1 MARWRIVLVRFAS
14 SFGVDKWYIL
24 IDNDRYMDTFLASV
38 VLAYFESGGAAVKWC
53 WKDDHF
59 CYQVGLI
66 LGPQNHENLVQKK
79 TQVRQVGESDCWA
92 REAWRWFCGNANC
105 FVLAFGILHFLWISI
120 DDDSW
125 GEQRLTKRLAK
136 CDLSQNTDQE
146 RGSGSSVWVSCVNV
160 ELRTPCKGFSKHS
173 RSWMRRRSK

>member
-14 SFGVDKWYIL
+14 SFGVDKWCIL
-24 IDNDRYMDTFLASV
+24 IDNDRYIDMFLASV
-38 VLAYFESGGAAVKWC
+38 VLVYFESGGAALNWC

-66 LGPQNHENLVQKK
+66 LGPKNHENLVQKK
-79 TQVRQVGESDCWA
+79 TQVRQVGEVTAERERPGGDSVEMQIALCWL
-92 REAWRWFCGNANC
+92 
-105 FVLAFGILHFLWISI
+105 LASYTSLHFLWISI

-146 RGSGSSVWVSCVNV
+146 CGSGSSVRVSCVNV
-160 ELRTPCKGFSKHS
+160 ELRTPDRKSVV
-173 RSWMRRRSK
+173 